1 MQEEIAESIVRATGG
16 ELIRAGAAD
25 ADKAS
30 AHELDAWGL
39 VRKAYHFWNYGF
51 DVSGIAEALDLLRQA
66 VQLDPNYANA
76 HAFLAL
82 YLIERV
88 VLMLTPTPDADRV
101 EADNAA
107 KRAMELAP
115 QDPEVLENVG
125 LVWLH
130 CGEYAKSVEALRRA
144 VGIAPFNLV
153 AWGYLGLTLGWGGKE
168 RDAQEAVKILS
179 KLITD
184 TPEHPSLPYWYFF
197 LSGTYVRLQRYQE
210 AVDAAQRCVE
220 LQPRFY
226 VARITLANA
235 LGQIGKLAEAR
246 DEMAQVM
253 AVNPYVSEA
262 LLETEYRKICS
273 DPQVAELHLA
283 GLRSAQAIS
292 TGQ

>member
-16 ELIRAGAAD
+16 ELIRAGAAH

-66 VQLDPNYANA
+66 IQLDPAYANA

-88 VLMLTPTPDADRV
+88 VLMLTPTPDADRT

-107 KRAMELAP
+107 AAELELAP

-130 CGEYAKSVEALRRA
+130 CGEYEKSVEALRRA

-168 RDAQEAVKILS
+168 RDAGSGQNPEQAHNRHSRTSFSSLLVLLS
-179 KLITD
+179 
-184 TPEHPSLPYWYFF
+184 SLAPMCGCT
-197 LSGTYVRLQRYQE
+197 LRGSRRSR
-210 AVDAAQRCVE
+210 QRCVE

-235 LGQIGKLAEAR
+235 LGQTGKLAEAR

-262 LLETEYRKICS
+262 LLETEYGRY
-273 DPQVAELHLA
+273 AA
-283 GLRSAQAIS
+283 TRR
-292 TGQ
+292 